1 MRNPLF
7 EESEIFIFADG
18 SKENAGADEIAK
30 INDVRKL
37 FEQLKENK
45 KVSPRFSD
53 KNLGLTTSIVS
64 GITEIVNQF
73 GKIIVIEDDLELSP
87 GFLKYM
93 NDALNVYENEERVM
107 HIGGYMVPHKK
118 NLPETFF
125 LRAPTIWGWGT
136 WKRAWGKFEI
146 DAAVLLEKLE
156 KDFGKAFSFKL
167 DVNGTYNYT
176 KQLKD
181 IASGKLDTWDIQW
194 AASVYLH
201 NGLCLHPSNSLSR
214 NNGFDGSG
222 VHCGYVEVFNKQNI
236 TSNISVYR
244 EPFLFNK
251 KGTKAFSQ
259 HFRKNYHPK
268 MKDLVKRNFY
278 KCLSYL
284 PSELKNSLKKVINT
298 VKN

>member
-1 MRNPLF
+1 MNNSLF
-7 EESEIFIFADG
+7 EESEVIVFADG
-18 SKENAGADEIAK
+18 CKENASPDDLAK

-37 FEQLKENK
+37 FEPLKERTN
-45 KVSPRFSD
+45 VSLRFSD

-64 GITEIVNQF
+64 GITEIVNKF
-73 GKIIVIEDDLELSP
+73 GKVIVIEDDLELSP

-93 NDALNVYENEERVM
+93 NDALNLYEHEERVM
-107 HIGGYMVPHKK
+107 HIGGYMVPHNK

-136 WKRAWGKFEI
+136 WKRVWDTFEV
-146 DAAVLLEKLE
+146 DAKLLLKQLEEK
-156 KDFGKAFSFKL
+156 FGKKFSFDL

-176 KQLKD
+176 KQLND

-194 AASVYLH
+194 ATSIYLES
-201 NGLCLHPSNSLSR
+201 GLCLHPNISLSR

-236 TSNISVYR
+236 ALNISVYAQ
-244 EPFLFNK
+244 PFYINK
-251 KGTKAFSQ
+251 RGTRAFSN

-268 MKDLVKRNFY
+268 MKDIVKRNLY
-278 KCLSYL
+278 KCFSYL
-284 PSELKNSLKKVINT
+284 PTNVKTSLKRSIHIFR
-298 VKN
+298 